1 METDPWYLAELEL
14 LRKLYSTLKIDQ
26 NVMRE
31 FVYELGVMWQA
42 MDGDCGVIEMVIMQ
56 SRRDRALKH
65 YLDEYNKLYKA
76 EC

>member
-1 METDPWYLAELEL
+1 METDAWYQAELKI

-26 NVMRE
+26 HVMRE
-31 FVYELGVMWQA
+31 FVYELGVMWRA

-56 SRRDRALKH
+56 SRRDRALKP